1 MFVEYVQDR
10 LDFLDI
16 KILALAKYITGLP
29 ASSERDKNSL
39 SGDRKIAKGFGDAVR
54 KGLKD
59 RKRNGHFYV
68 SHIRIHLIRHLDD
81 DDLAVRDS
89 MFSTKILI
97 FSAKGRYNKY
107 KLRDRQIA
115 NSI

>member
-1 MFVEYVQDR
+1 LFVEYVQDR

-16 KILALAKYITGLP
+16 RTLALAKYITGLP

-59 RKRNGHFYV
+59 RKRNGHFDV
-68 SHIRIHLIRHLDD
+68 SHICFQVVRHLN
-81 DDLAVRDS
+81 
-89 MFSTKILI
+89 
-97 FSAKGRYNKY
+97 G
-107 KLRDRQIA
+107 
-115 NSI
+115 